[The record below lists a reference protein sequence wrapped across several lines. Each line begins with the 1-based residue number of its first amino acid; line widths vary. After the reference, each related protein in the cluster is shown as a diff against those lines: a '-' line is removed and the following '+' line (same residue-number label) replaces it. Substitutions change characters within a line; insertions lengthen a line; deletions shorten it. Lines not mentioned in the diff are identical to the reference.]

1 MEELISVIVL
11 AYNAE
16 KDIEKCLKSILN
28 QTYRNIEIIVIN
40 DGSTDFTS
48 NIIKNI
54 GDERVR
60 LIERENK
67 GTYYS
72 RVEGYKISNG
82 KYIAYVDSDDYVEEN
97 YIETL
102 YTNLINYNADIA
114 HCLHKE
120 LKNDEV
126 IPNPNSD
133 RRTYTLTSD
142 EFYSKLYNTIEFNP
156 VWKQLYKKEL
166 LSDIESINKPLM
178 YGEDLLCNTL
188 IYKKMKSIV
197 IINDDLYVYR
207 INKSGITLSNSL
219 DKTLRKI
226 NDIIYVYKRIFDE
239 ETNAGYK
246 RRITSKM
253 YYYLSINLYILA
265 HNLKRKE
272 FVTLVRNYLNQIN
285 DMSNYI
291 DDYYKNNH
299 IINHACKLL
308 INKKINRLYYFD
320 KYIYYPMKRIKK

>member
-1 MEELISVIVL
+1 MDRRVMEQLISVIVL

-16 KDIEKCLKSILN
+16 KDIEKCLRSILN
-28 QTYRNIEIIVIN
+28 QTYKNLEVIIIN
-40 DGSTDFTS
+40 DGSTDSTS
-48 NIIKNI
+48 HIIKNI
-54 GDERVR
+54 ADERVR

-82 KYIAYVDSDDYVEEN
+82 NYIAFVDSDDYIEET

-102 YTNLINYNADIA
+102 YNSLISYNADIA
-114 HCLHKE
+114 HCLNKE
-120 LKNDEV
+120 LKNGKV
-126 IPNPNSD
+126 ISNPKSD
-133 RRTYTLTSD
+133 RRIYTLTND
-142 EFYSKLYNTIEFNP
+142 EFYRELYNTIEFNP

-166 LSDIESINKPLM
+166 LSDIESIDKPLI

-197 IINDDLYVYR
+197 IVNDDLYVYK

-239 ETNAGYK
+239 EINAGYK

-253 YYYLSINLYILA
+253 YYYLSINLYIMA

-272 FVTLVRNYLNQIN
+272 FTTLVKNYLIQIN
-285 DMSNYI
+285 DMPDYI
-291 DDYYKNNH
+291 DNYYKNNH

-320 KYIYYPMKRIKK
+320 K